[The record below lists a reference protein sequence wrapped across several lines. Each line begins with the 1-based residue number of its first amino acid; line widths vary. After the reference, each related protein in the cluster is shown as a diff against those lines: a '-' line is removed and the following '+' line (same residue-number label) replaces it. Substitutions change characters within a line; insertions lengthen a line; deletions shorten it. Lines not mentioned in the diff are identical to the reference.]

1 MAEKTLTLF
10 SDNLKNNPITV
21 PYLLQAL
28 DYIIYEPRRAVIT
41 GDPRS
46 SGAKGLIAAAHSVYQ
61 PNKVVLG
68 VAGPVEGFA
77 KKLPIGNQ
85 SEVYLCTGNACQEP
99 TINEAKL
106 REMLA
111 AKNLP

>member
-1 MAEKTLTLF
+1 ME
-10 SDNLKNNPITV
+10 D
-21 PYLLQAL
+21 
-28 DYIIYEPRRAVIT
+28 
-41 GDPRS
+41 
-46 SGAKGLIAAAHSVYQ
+46 
-61 PNKVVLG
+61 
-68 VAGPVEGFA
+68 FA